1 MCIGYRQK
9 PHAYSQPWGEKF
21 IYFQI
26 IPRGNLMGEITR
38 DEIRE
43 RLGNIDQIRD
53 IIFGAHLREYTS
65 RLDKAESD
73 ISAMQQDVRDRLG
86 DLKSV
91 LANEL
96 RAAVESI
103 DKRLKSI
110 SASTQEESAD
120 LRQQFERINRKFTS
134 SIETL
139 DETVESQRMA
149 LREEL
154 AQTRDSLQNDNR
166 ELRSLVFE
174 ELDRHFS
181 ILRED
186 KLSKDDMAE
195 LLFELGMRLKGSE
208 FVPEL
213 REAAEEK
220 VEEKYERVNILDA
233 EPKSERSNSSSADT
247 VSTSARSTARSTKAK
262 I

>member
-1 MCIGYRQK
+1 
-9 PHAYSQPWGEKF
+9 
-21 IYFQI
+21 
-26 IPRGNLMGEITR
+26 MGEITR

-73 ISAMQQDVRDRLG
+73 ISALQLDVRDRLN
-86 DLKSV
+86 DLKAT

-110 SASTQEESAD
+110 SASTQEETSD
-120 LRQQFERINRKFTS
+120 LRQQVDRINRKFTS
-134 SIETL
+134 SIESL
-139 DETVESQRMA
+139 DEIVESQRVA
-149 LREEL
+149 LRDEL
-154 AQTRDSLQNDNR
+154 AQTRESLQNDNR
-166 ELRSLVFE
+166 DLRSLVLE

-213 REAAEEK
+213 REAVEEQ
-220 VEEKYERVNILDA
+220 VEEKYERVNILNT
-233 EPKSERSNSSSADT
+233 EPAPSTSSTSSSAP
-247 VSTSARSTARSTKAK
+247 STSKSATRSRSSSSKA
-262 I
+262 

>member
-1 MCIGYRQK
+1 
-9 PHAYSQPWGEKF
+9 
-21 IYFQI
+21 
-26 IPRGNLMGEITR
+26 MGEITR

-53 IIFGAHLREYTS
+53 IIFGAHLREFTS
-65 RLDKAESD
+65 RLDKSEADVEA
-73 ISAMQQDVRDRLG
+73 IQQEVSDRLSE
-86 DLKSV
+86 LKSV
-91 LANEL
+91 LALEL

-103 DKRLKSI
+103 DKRLITI
-110 SASTQEESAD
+110 SATTQEEAAD
-120 LRQQFERINRKFTS
+120 LRQQFDRINRKFTN

-139 DETVESQRMA
+139 DETVEAQRVA
-149 LREEL
+149 LRDEL
-154 AQTRDSLQNDNR
+154 AQTRDSLQSDTR
-166 ELRSLVFE
+166 ELRSLVLE

-186 KLSKDDMAE
+186 KISKDDMAE

-220 VEEKYERVNILDA
+220 VEEKYERISI
-233 EPKSERSNSSSADT
+233 EPAPKTERPSSLSADT
-247 VSTSARSTARSTKAK
+247 TSTTTTAKTTSRTKSK
-262 I
+262 L

>member
-1 MCIGYRQK
+1 
-9 PHAYSQPWGEKF
+9 
-21 IYFQI
+21 
-26 IPRGNLMGEITR
+26 MGEITR

-73 ISAMQQDVRDRLG
+73 ISAIQQNVLDRLS

-91 LANEL
+91 FSAEL
-96 RAAVESI
+96 RASIESI
-103 DKRLKSI
+103 DKRLKTI
-110 SASTQEESAD
+110 SVSTQEEAAD
-120 LRQQFERINRKFTS
+120 LRQQLDRVNRKFTS
-134 SIETL
+134 SIETI
-139 DETVESQRMA
+139 DEAVEAQRIA
-149 LREEL
+149 LRDEL
-154 AQTRDSLQNDNR
+154 TQTRDGLQNDTR
-166 ELRSLVFE
+166 ELRSLVLE

-186 KLSKDDMAE
+186 KLSKADMAE
-195 LLFELGMRLKGSE
+195 LLFELGMRLKGAE

-220 VEEKYERVNILDA
+220 VEEKYEQVNILGTDA
-233 EPKSERSNSSSADT
+233 ASKSASRSSK
-247 VSTSARSTARSTKAK
+247 VKP
-262 I
+262 

>member
-1 MCIGYRQK
+1 
-9 PHAYSQPWGEKF
+9 
-21 IYFQI
+21 
-26 IPRGNLMGEITR
+26 MGEITR

-73 ISAMQQDVRDRLG
+73 ISAIQQDVRDRLN

-91 LANEL
+91 LASEL

-103 DKRLKSI
+103 DKRLKTI
-110 SASTQEESAD
+110 STSTQEEAAD
-120 LRQQFERINRKFTS
+120 LRQQFDRINRKFTS
-134 SIETL
+134 NIETL
-139 DETVESQRMA
+139 DESVEAQRVA
-149 LREEL
+149 LREEI
-154 AQTRDSLQNDNR
+154 AQTRDNLQNDTR
-166 ELRSLVFE
+166 ELRSLVLE

-220 VEEKYERVNILDA
+220 VEEKYERVSILDS
-233 EPKSERSNSSSADT
+233 EPK
-247 VSTSARSTARSTKAK
+247 VSTSADATSPATRTTSRTSKAK
-262 I
+262 P

>member
-1 MCIGYRQK
+1 
-9 PHAYSQPWGEKF
+9 
-21 IYFQI
+21 
-26 IPRGNLMGEITR
+26 MGEITR

-73 ISAMQQDVRDRLG
+73 ISAIQQDVRDRLN

-91 LANEL
+91 LASEL

-103 DKRLKSI
+103 DKRLKTI
-110 SASTQEESAD
+110 STSTQEEAAD
-120 LRQQFERINRKFTS
+120 LRQQFDRINRKFTN

-139 DETVESQRMA
+139 DETVEAQRVT
-149 LREEL
+149 LREEI
-154 AQTRDSLQNDNR
+154 AQTRDNLQNDTR
-166 ELRSLVFE
+166 ELRSLVLE

-220 VEEKYERVNILDA
+220 VEEKYERVSILDS
-233 EPKSERSNSSSADT
+233 EPK
-247 VSTSARSTARSTKAK
+247 VSTSADATSPATRTTSRTSKAK
-262 I
+262 P

>member
-1 MCIGYRQK
+1 
-9 PHAYSQPWGEKF
+9 
-21 IYFQI
+21 
-26 IPRGNLMGEITR
+26 MGEITR

-73 ISAMQQDVRDRLG
+73 ISAIQQDVRDRLN
-86 DLKSV
+86 DLKV
-91 LANEL
+91 TLATEL
-96 RAAVESI
+96 RTAVESI
-103 DKRLKSI
+103 DKRLKTI
-110 SASTQEESAD
+110 SSTAQEEAAD
-120 LRQQFERINRKFTS
+120 LRQQFDRLNRKFTN

-139 DETVESQRMA
+139 DETVEAQRVA
-149 LREEL
+149 LRDEL
-154 AQTRDSLQNDNR
+154 AQTRDSLQNDTR
-166 ELRSLVFE
+166 DLRSLFLE

-186 KLSKDDMAE
+186 KLSKDDLAE

-213 REAAEEK
+213 REAAEER
-220 VEEKYERVNILDA
+220 VDEKYEQVSIIGS
-233 EPKSERSNSSSADT
+233 EPKNERSTSLGSDTTSSST
-247 VSTSARSTARSTKAK
+247 TKTTARSKSK
-262 I
+262 LS

>member
-1 MCIGYRQK
+1 MQTAVCRALRLKNFVPI
-9 PHAYSQPWGEKF
+9 
-21 IYFQI
+21 QI

-73 ISAMQQDVRDRLG
+73 ISAIQQDVRDRLN

-91 LANEL
+91 LASEL

-103 DKRLKSI
+103 DKRLKTI
-110 SASTQEESAD
+110 STSTQEEAAD
-120 LRQQFERINRKFTS
+120 LRQQFDRINRKFTN

-139 DETVESQRMA
+139 DETVEAQRVA
-149 LREEL
+149 LREEI
-154 AQTRDSLQNDNR
+154 AQTRDNLQNDTR
-166 ELRSLVFE
+166 ELRSLVLE

-220 VEEKYERVNILDA
+220 VEEKYERVSILDS
-233 EPKSERSNSSSADT
+233 EPK
-247 VSTSARSTARSTKAK
+247 VSTSSDATSPATRTTSRTSKAK
-262 I
+262 P

>member
-1 MCIGYRQK
+1 
-9 PHAYSQPWGEKF
+9 
-21 IYFQI
+21 
-26 IPRGNLMGEITR
+26 MGEITR

-73 ISAMQQDVRDRLG
+73 ISAIQQDVRDRLNE
-86 DLKSV
+86 LKSV
-91 LANEL
+91 LAIEL
-96 RAAVESI
+96 RTAVESI
-103 DKRLKSI
+103 DKRLKTI
-110 SASTQEESAD
+110 SASTQEEAAD
-120 LRQQFERINRKFTS
+120 LRQQFDRINRKFTN

-139 DETVESQRMA
+139 DEAVEAQRLS

-166 ELRSLVFE
+166 ELRSLVLE

-186 KLSKDDMAE
+186 KISKDDMAE

-213 REAAEEK
+213 REAAEERA
-220 VEEKYERVNILDA
+220 EEKYEQVNILGS
-233 EPKSERSNSSSADT
+233 EPKTERSTSFATDT
-247 VSTSARSTARSTKAK
+247 QPTSTTTKTTTRSKSKL
-262 I
+262 

>member
-1 MCIGYRQK
+1 
-9 PHAYSQPWGEKF
+9 
-21 IYFQI
+21 
-26 IPRGNLMGEITR
+26 MGEITR

-53 IIFGAHLREYTS
+53 IIFGAHLREFTS
-65 RLDKAESD
+65 RLDKSEAD
-73 ISAMQQDVRDRLG
+73 ISAVQQEVSDRLSE
-86 DLKSV
+86 LKSL
-91 LANEL
+91 LALEL

-103 DKRLKSI
+103 DKRLKTI
-110 SASTQEESAD
+110 SASTQEEAAD
-120 LRQQFERINRKFTS
+120 LRQQFDRINRKFTS

-139 DETVESQRMA
+139 DETVEAQRIA
-149 LREEL
+149 LRDEL
-154 AQTRDSLQNDNR
+154 AQTRENLQSDTR
-166 ELRSLVFE
+166 ELRSLVLE

-186 KLSKDDMAE
+186 KISKDDMAE

-220 VEEKYERVNILDA
+220 VEEKYERISI
-233 EPKSERSNSSSADT
+233 EPAPKTERLSSLSADIN
-247 VSTSARSTARSTKAK
+247 STTTAKTTTRAK
-262 I
+262 SKL

>member
-1 MCIGYRQK
+1 
-9 PHAYSQPWGEKF
+9 
-21 IYFQI
+21 
-26 IPRGNLMGEITR
+26 MGEITR

-53 IIFGAHLREYTS
+53 IIFGAHLREFTS
-65 RLDKAESD
+65 RLDKSEAD
-73 ISAMQQDVRDRLG
+73 IAAIQQEVSDRLSE
-86 DLKSV
+86 LKSV
-91 LANEL
+91 LALEL

-103 DKRLKSI
+103 DKRLKTI
-110 SASTQEESAD
+110 SATTQEEAAD
-120 LRQQFERINRKFTS
+120 LRQQFDRINRKFTN

-139 DETVESQRMA
+139 DETVEAQRIA
-149 LREEL
+149 LRDEL
-154 AQTRDSLQNDNR
+154 AQTRDNLQSDTR
-166 ELRSLVFE
+166 ELRSLVLE

-220 VEEKYERVNILDA
+220 VEEKYERISI
-233 EPKSERSNSSSADT
+233 EPAPKTERVSSLSADT
-247 VSTSARSTARSTKAK
+247 ASATTTAKTTSRTKSK
-262 I
+262 L

>member
-1 MCIGYRQK
+1 
-9 PHAYSQPWGEKF
+9 
-21 IYFQI
+21 
-26 IPRGNLMGEITR
+26 MGEITR

-53 IIFGAHLREYTS
+53 IIFGAHLREFTS
-65 RLDKAESD
+65 RLDKSEAAVEA
-73 ISAMQQDVRDRLG
+73 IQQEVSDRLSE
-86 DLKSV
+86 LKSV
-91 LANEL
+91 LALEL

-103 DKRLKSI
+103 DKRLKTI
-110 SASTQEESAD
+110 SATTQEESAD
-120 LRQQFERINRKFTS
+120 LRQQFDRINRKFTN

-139 DETVESQRMA
+139 DETVEAQRVA
-149 LREEL
+149 LRDEL
-154 AQTRDSLQNDNR
+154 AQTRDSLQSETR
-166 ELRSLVFE
+166 ELRSLVLE

-186 KLSKDDMAE
+186 KISKDDMAE

-220 VEEKYERVNILDA
+220 VEEKYERISI
-233 EPKSERSNSSSADT
+233 EPAPKTERVSSLSTDTASATTTAKTTSRTKS
-247 VSTSARSTARSTKAK
+247 KL
-262 I
+262 

>member
-1 MCIGYRQK
+1 
-9 PHAYSQPWGEKF
+9 
-21 IYFQI
+21 
-26 IPRGNLMGEITR
+26 MGEITR

-73 ISAMQQDVRDRLG
+73 ISAIQQDVRERLS
-86 DLKSV
+86 DLKLTLS
-91 LANEL
+91 NEL
-96 RAAVESI
+96 RTAVESI
-103 DKRLKSI
+103 DKRLKTI
-110 SASTQEESAD
+110 STSAQEEAAD
-120 LRQQFERINRKFTS
+120 LRQQFDRLNRKFTS
-134 SIETL
+134 SIENL
-139 DETVESQRMA
+139 DETVEAQRVA
-149 LREEL
+149 LRDEL
-154 AQTRDSLQNDNR
+154 AQTRDNLQNDTR
-166 ELRSLVFE
+166 ELRSLVLE
-174 ELDRHFS
+174 ELDRQFS

-186 KLSKDDMAE
+186 KLSKDDLAE

-220 VEEKYERVNILDA
+220 VDEKYEQVNIIDSA
-233 EPKSERSNSSSADT
+233 PKNDRLSSLSASSTPASSTSTATKASSRTKSSA
-247 VSTSARSTARSTKAK
+247 SK

>member
-1 MCIGYRQK
+1 
-9 PHAYSQPWGEKF
+9 
-21 IYFQI
+21 
-26 IPRGNLMGEITR
+26 MGEITR

-73 ISAMQQDVRDRLG
+73 ISAMQQDVRDRLNE
-86 DLKSV
+86 LKSV
-91 LANEL
+91 LAIEL
-96 RAAVESI
+96 RNSVESI
-103 DKRLKSI
+103 DKRLKTI

-120 LRQQFERINRKFTS
+120 LRQQFDRINRKFTN

-139 DETVESQRMA
+139 DETVEAQRVA

-154 AQTRDSLQNDNR
+154 AQTRDSLQGDTR
-166 ELRSLVFE
+166 ELRSLVLE

-186 KLSKDDMAE
+186 KISKDDMAE
-195 LLFELGMRLKGSE
+195 LLFELGMRLKGAE

-213 REAAEEK
+213 REAAEER
-220 VEEKYERVNILDA
+220 VEEKYEQVNILGS
-233 EPKSERSNSSSADT
+233 EPKANRSASFSDDASA
-247 VSTSARSTARSTKAK
+247 TSATAKAASRSKSKL
-262 I
+262 

>member
-1 MCIGYRQK
+1 
-9 PHAYSQPWGEKF
+9 
-21 IYFQI
+21 
-26 IPRGNLMGEITR
+26 MGEITR

-53 IIFGAHLREYTS
+53 IIFGAHLREFTS
-65 RLDKAESD
+65 RLDKSEAAVEA
-73 ISAMQQDVRDRLG
+73 IQQEVSDRLSE
-86 DLKSV
+86 LKSV
-91 LANEL
+91 LALEL

-103 DKRLKSI
+103 DKRLKTI
-110 SASTQEESAD
+110 SATTQEESAD
-120 LRQQFERINRKFTS
+120 LRQQFDRINRKFTN

-139 DETVESQRMA
+139 DETVEAQRVA
-149 LREEL
+149 LRDEL
-154 AQTRDSLQNDNR
+154 AQTRDSLQSETR
-166 ELRSLVFE
+166 ELRSLVLE

-186 KLSKDDMAE
+186 KISKDDMAE

-220 VEEKYERVNILDA
+220 VEEKYERVSI
-233 EPKSERSNSSSADT
+233 EPAPKTERLSSLSADT
-247 VSTSARSTARSTKAK
+247 TSPSTTAKTTSRAK
-262 I
+262 SKL

>member
-1 MCIGYRQK
+1 
-9 PHAYSQPWGEKF
+9 
-21 IYFQI
+21 
-26 IPRGNLMGEITR
+26 MGEITR

-43 RLGNIDQIRD
+43 RLGN
-53 IIFGAHLREYTS
+53 
-65 RLDKAESD
+65 
-73 ISAMQQDVRDRLG
+73 MQQDVRDRLS

-91 LANEL
+91 LASEL
-96 RAAVESI
+96 RTAVESI

-110 SASTQEESAD
+110 SASTQEEAAD
-120 LRQQFERINRKFTS
+120 LRQQFDRINRKFTS

-139 DETVESQRMA
+139 DETVEAQRVS

-154 AQTRDSLQNDNR
+154 AQTRDNLQNDNR
-166 ELRSLVFE
+166 ELRSLVLE

-220 VEEKYERVNILDA
+220 VEEKYERVSILDST
-233 EPKSERSNSSSADT
+233 PK
-247 VSTSARSTARSTKAK
+247 VSTSAESASPATRTTSRTSKAK
-262 I
+262 P

>member
-1 MCIGYRQK
+1 
-9 PHAYSQPWGEKF
+9 
-21 IYFQI
+21 
-26 IPRGNLMGEITR
+26 MGEITR

-73 ISAMQQDVRDRLG
+73 ISAIQQDVRDRLN
-86 DLKSV
+86 DLKSA
-91 LANEL
+91 LASEL

-103 DKRLKSI
+103 DKRLKTI
-110 SASTQEESAD
+110 SASTQEEAAD
-120 LRQQFERINRKFTS
+120 LRQQFDRINRKFTN

-139 DETVESQRMA
+139 DEAVEAQRVA
-149 LREEL
+149 LRDEL
-154 AQTRDSLQNDNR
+154 AETRDNLQNDNR
-166 ELRSLVFE
+166 ELRSLVLE

-213 REAAEEK
+213 REAAEEQ
-220 VEEKYERVNILDA
+220 VEEKYERISIVET
-233 EPKSERSNSSSADT
+233 EPKIDRATSSTPSTAA
-247 VSTSARSTARSTKAK
+247 STSSTPAKTAARTRTSKA
-262 I
+262 

>member
-1 MCIGYRQK
+1 
-9 PHAYSQPWGEKF
+9 
-21 IYFQI
+21 
-26 IPRGNLMGEITR
+26 MGEITR

-73 ISAMQQDVRDRLG
+73 ISAIQQNVLDRLS

-91 LANEL
+91 VASEL

-103 DKRLKSI
+103 DKRLKTI
-110 SASTQEESAD
+110 SVSTQEEAAD
-120 LRQQFERINRKFTS
+120 LRQQFDRINRKFTN
-134 SIETL
+134 SIESI
-139 DETVESQRMA
+139 DEAVEAQRVA
-149 LREEL
+149 LRDEL
-154 AQTRDSLQNDNR
+154 TETRDNLQNDNR
-166 ELRSLVFE
+166 ELRSLVLE

-186 KLSKDDMAE
+186 KLSKADMAE

-208 FVPEL
+208 FVSEL
-213 REAAEEK
+213 SEAAEEK
-220 VEEKYERVNILDA
+220 FEEKYEQVSILSP
-233 EPKSERSNSSSADT
+233 EPKTERLPLRESET
-247 VSTSARSTARSTKAK
+247 TSTTAKASARATKAK
-262 I
+262 P

>member
-1 MCIGYRQK
+1 
-9 PHAYSQPWGEKF
+9 
-21 IYFQI
+21 
-26 IPRGNLMGEITR
+26 MGEITR

-53 IIFGAHLREYTS
+53 IIFGAHLREFTS
-65 RLDKAESD
+65 RLDKSEAD
-73 ISAMQQDVRDRLG
+73 VAAIQQEVSDRLSE
-86 DLKSV
+86 LKSV
-91 LANEL
+91 LALEL

-103 DKRLKSI
+103 DKRLKTI
-110 SASTQEESAD
+110 SATTQEEAAD
-120 LRQQFERINRKFTS
+120 LRQQFDRINRKFTN

-139 DETVESQRMA
+139 DETVEAQRVA
-149 LREEL
+149 LRDEL
-154 AQTRDSLQNDNR
+154 AQTRDSLQSDTR
-166 ELRSLVFE
+166 ELRSLVLE

-220 VEEKYERVNILDA
+220 VEEKYERVSI
-233 EPKSERSNSSSADT
+233 EPAPKTERLSSLSDDTTSPSTTAKTTSRAKS
-247 VSTSARSTARSTKAK
+247 KL
-262 I
+262 

>member
-1 MCIGYRQK
+1 
-9 PHAYSQPWGEKF
+9 
-21 IYFQI
+21 
-26 IPRGNLMGEITR
+26 MGEITR

-73 ISAMQQDVRDRLG
+73 ISAIQQDVRDRLN
-86 DLKSV
+86 DLKV
-91 LANEL
+91 TLANEL
-96 RAAVESI
+96 RTAVESI
-103 DKRLKSI
+103 DKRLKTI
-110 SASTQEESAD
+110 SSTAQEEAAD
-120 LRQQFERINRKFTS
+120 LRQQFDRLNRKFTN

-139 DETVESQRMA
+139 DENVEAQRVA
-149 LREEL
+149 LRDEL
-154 AQTRDSLQNDNR
+154 AQTRDNLQNDTR
-166 ELRSLVFE
+166 ELRSLVLE

-186 KLSKDDMAE
+186 KLSKDDLAE

-213 REAAEEK
+213 REAAEER
-220 VEEKYERVNILDA
+220 VDEKYEQVSIIGS
-233 EPKSERSNSSSADT
+233 EPKSERSTSLGADAASSST
-247 VSTSARSTARSTKAK
+247 TKTTSRSKSKL
-262 I
+262 

>member
-1 MCIGYRQK
+1 
-9 PHAYSQPWGEKF
+9 
-21 IYFQI
+21 
-26 IPRGNLMGEITR
+26 MGEITR

-73 ISAMQQDVRDRLG
+73 ISAIQQDVRDRLS
-86 DLKSV
+86 DLKLT

-96 RAAVESI
+96 RTAVESI
-103 DKRLKSI
+103 DKRLKNI
-110 SASTQEESAD
+110 STSAQEEAAD
-120 LRQQFERINRKFTS
+120 LRQQFDRLNRKFTS
-134 SIETL
+134 SIENL
-139 DETVESQRMA
+139 DETVEAQRIA
-149 LREEL
+149 LRDEL
-154 AQTRDSLQNDNR
+154 AQTRDSLQNDTR
-166 ELRSLVFE
+166 ELRSLVLE

-186 KLSKDDMAE
+186 KLSKDDLAE

-208 FVPEL
+208 FVPAL

-220 VEEKYERVNILDA
+220 VDEKYEQVSI
-233 EPKSERSNSSSADT
+233 EPKSDRPSSLSTETTSSST
-247 VSTSARSTARSTKAK
+247 SKVSRTKSTSSKL
-262 I
+262 

>member
-1 MCIGYRQK
+1 
-9 PHAYSQPWGEKF
+9 
-21 IYFQI
+21 
-26 IPRGNLMGEITR
+26 MGEITR

-53 IIFGAHLREYTS
+53 IIFGAHLREFTS
-65 RLDKAESD
+65 RLDKSEAD
-73 ISAMQQDVRDRLG
+73 IAAIQQEVSDRLSE
-86 DLKSV
+86 LKSV
-91 LANEL
+91 LALEL

-103 DKRLKSI
+103 DKRLKTI
-110 SASTQEESAD
+110 SASTQEEAAD
-120 LRQQFERINRKFTS
+120 LRQQFDRINRKFTN

-139 DETVESQRMA
+139 DETVEAQRVA
-149 LREEL
+149 LRDEL
-154 AQTRDSLQNDNR
+154 AQTRDSLQGDTR
-166 ELRSLVFE
+166 ELRSLVLE

-220 VEEKYERVNILDA
+220 VEEKYERISI
-233 EPKSERSNSSSADT
+233 EPAPKTERVSSLSADT
-247 VSTSARSTARSTKAK
+247 ASATTTAKTTSRTKSK
-262 I
+262 L

>member
-1 MCIGYRQK
+1 
-9 PHAYSQPWGEKF
+9 
-21 IYFQI
+21 
-26 IPRGNLMGEITR
+26 MGEITR

-53 IIFGAHLREYTS
+53 IIFGAHLREFTS
-65 RLDKAESD
+65 RLDKSEAD
-73 ISAMQQDVRDRLG
+73 IAAVQQEVSDRLSE
-86 DLKSV
+86 LKSA
-91 LANEL
+91 LALEL

-103 DKRLKSI
+103 DKRLKTI
-110 SASTQEESAD
+110 SATTQEEAAD
-120 LRQQFERINRKFTS
+120 LRQQFDRINRKFTN

-139 DETVESQRMA
+139 DETVEAQRVA
-149 LREEL
+149 LRDEL
-154 AQTRDSLQNDNR
+154 AQTRDSLQGDTR
-166 ELRSLVFE
+166 ELRSLVLE

-186 KLSKDDMAE
+186 KISKDDMAE

-220 VEEKYERVNILDA
+220 VEEKYERISI
-233 EPKSERSNSSSADT
+233 EPAPKTERLSSLSADT
-247 VSTSARSTARSTKAK
+247 TSPSTTAKTTSRAK
-262 I
+262 SKL

>member
-1 MCIGYRQK
+1 
-9 PHAYSQPWGEKF
+9 
-21 IYFQI
+21 
-26 IPRGNLMGEITR
+26 MGEITR

-91 LANEL
+91 LASEL

-110 SASTQEESAD
+110 SASSQEEAAD

-134 SIETL
+134 NIEAL
-139 DETVESQRMA
+139 DETVEAQRVA

-154 AQTRDSLQNDNR
+154 SQTRDNLQNDNR

-220 VEEKYERVNILDA
+220 VEEKYERVNILDS
-233 EPKSERSNSSSADT
+233 EPKSERSTSSSPDT
-247 VSTSARSTARSTKAK
+247 VSTSARSAARATKAK
-262 I
+262 T